1 MEKFNQSGQI
11 VPIRGRAK
19 PKRAVNRFDQRAY
32 IIRHTSHEGH
42 TIIIIV
48 HGVRSNA
55 CTIKYMIYTI
65 NTRVYWYSVY
75 YNTSFIGPA
84 FRQRI

>member
-11 VPIRGRAK
+11 VYAVGR
-19 PKRAVNRFDQRAY
+19 NLNELL
-32 IIRHTSHEGH
+32 IGSTSVRTTHNYTSNEGH

-55 CTIKYMIYTI
+55 CMIKYMIY
-65 NTRVYWYSVY
+65 YKYECL
-75 YNTSFIGPA
+75 
-84 FRQRI
+84 